1 MSSKKNTFYLNF
13 SEIVP
18 RMLKKAELSHYKELA
33 EVLEISP
40 QAIAN
45 FKRTGRFPINLVVK
59 FAIKNKFSV
68 DYLLNLQGEDTQ
80 PETMKY
86 LIRIPYVQPLNKETQ
101 NETIK
106 IIMELK
112 KTCIQFGF
120 SENISDLVVWQING
134 DNMAPNINRKDFLL
148 INTRVKQIDGSG
160 IYAFLDDTKVIIRR
174 VKEGLNG
181 KIDLINDNS
190 AYQGYENIQMLNFE
204 IGNLEVLGRVVFVG
218 KIL

>member
-1 MSSKKNTFYLNF
+1 
-13 SEIVP
+13 
-18 RMLKKAELSHYKELA
+18 MLKKAKLSQYNELA
-33 EVLEISP
+33 EILEISP
-40 QAIAN
+40 QAITN

-68 DYLLNLQGEDTQ
+68 DYLLNLPEEDAP

-86 LIRIPYVQPLNKETQ
+86 FIRIPYAQPPNKETQ

-112 KTCIQFGF
+112 KTCVEFGF
-120 SENISDLVVWQING
+120 PENVNDLVVWQINS

-148 INTRVKQIDGSG
+148 INTRVKEIDGSG
-160 IYAFLDDTKVIIRR
+160 VYAFLNDGKVIIRR
-174 VKEGLNG
+174 VKERLNG
-181 KIDLINDNS
+181 KIDVINDNPS
-190 AYQGYENIQMLNFE
+190 YQNPGNIQMLNCE
-204 IGNLEVLGRVVFVG
+204 TGNLKILGRVVFVG